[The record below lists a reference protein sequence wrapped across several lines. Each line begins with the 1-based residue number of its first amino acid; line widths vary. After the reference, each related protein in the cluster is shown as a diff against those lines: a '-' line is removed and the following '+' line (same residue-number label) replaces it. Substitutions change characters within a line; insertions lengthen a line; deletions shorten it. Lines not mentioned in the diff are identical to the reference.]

1 MRRAGSKERAGRTV
15 FALAVAFAAA
25 GGVFCA
31 GGCRSAGKP
40 DAGEYGSL
48 LQTVMYG
55 QPQQVSVS
63 SNGLRSADLT
73 WDEPVEKIYRYRI
86 ERAPALEGPF
96 ALVAEISSR
105 YLAYTDGTT
114 PDTRL
119 NDSTAYYYRVIAVL
133 EKNGPFSPPSS
144 VVRTFTA
151 PPPVP
156 PLNVRVAASG
166 SRAVTVTWDASASE
180 GVTAYRVE
188 RAPADAPAAFEKVAT
203 ANAISVVD
211 GGTPASTLKDST
223 EYLYR
228 VVSVNR
234 VDSESVP
241 SEAVRVTTLPPPK
254 PVQGLAAVSRE
265 VRCVPLTWA
274 PSPET
279 DVVHYDIYQAR
290 EAEGPFQKIGS
301 VRGRTS
307 TQFTDGGANPG
318 TLEDEGTYFYRVR
331 AVNAVTAES
340 ADSASVRAVTR
351 EVPPEVRQ
359 VAVVSARPREV
370 PVSWAASPDTA
381 VNGYEVWRATG
392 DEDDWVQVVRLNSRE
407 STSFVDRGG
416 EKDGTRLG
424 RLKDG
429 TDYQYRVIAFN
440 TANVRSSASVPV
452 KAKTKVVPVAPSGL
466 TATTNL
472 AHTVRLT
479 WQPNPEKD
487 VNGYL
492 VGVSKK
498 PDDGF
503 RKLTAVQG
511 IEGVA
516 LTAEETELDP
526 GVTHYYRIKALDKEG
541 LEGDWC
547 QTVSGRS
554 KPLPDAPTGLQS
566 TPDGGAFR
574 IVWQPPPQ
582 NDIIQYNVWEKK
594 LFGWRLIAT
603 TPNPDYRIEPAVDEK
618 TPTIAVTAVDK
629 DKLESHRSEP
639 LKP

>member
-1 MRRAGSKERAGRTV
+1 MRRVGLKEKARST
-15 FALAVAFAAA
+15 AFAFVAA
-25 GGVFCA
+25 FAFACGVFCV
-31 GGCRSAGKP
+31 GGCRSAGEP
-40 DAGEYGSL
+40 YAEEYGGL
-48 LQTVMYG
+48 LQTVLYG
-55 QPQQVSVS
+55 QPQEVSVS
-63 SNGLRSADLT
+63 SNGLRSAELT
-73 WDEPVEKIYRYRI
+73 WAAPVEKTYRYRI
-86 ERAPALEGPF
+86 ERAPAIEGPF
-96 ALVAEISSR
+96 ALVAEVSSR
-105 YLAYTDGTT
+105 HLAYTDGAT
-114 PDTRL
+114 PATRL
-119 NDSTAYYYRVIAVL
+119 NDSTAYYYRVTAVL
-133 EKNGPFSPPSS
+133 EKNGPFSQPSP
-144 VVRTFTA
+144 VVMTVTA

-156 PLNVRVAASG
+156 PLNVRAAASG
-166 SRAVTVTWDASASE
+166 SRAVTVAWDASASQD
-180 GVTAYRVE
+180 VTTYRVE
-188 RAPADAPAAFEKVAT
+188 RAPSDAPAAFEKVAA
-203 ANAISVVD
+203 ANAISIVD

-223 EYLYR
+223 DYLYR

-234 VDSESVP
+234 VDAESVP

-274 PSPET
+274 PSPEA

-301 VRGRTS
+301 ARGRTT

-318 TLEDEGTYFYRVR
+318 TLEDEGSYFYRVR

-340 ADSASVRAVTR
+340 ADSATVRAVTR

-359 VAVVSARPREV
+359 VALVSARPREV
-370 PVSWAASPDTA
+370 PVSWAASPDTS
-381 VNGYEVWRATG
+381 VVGYEVWRATG
-392 DEDDWVQVVRLNSRE
+392 DEDDWVQVARLNSRD
-407 STSFVDRGG
+407 STSFMDRGG

-424 RLKDG
+424 QLKDG
-429 TDYQYRVIAFN
+429 TEYQYRVIAFN
-440 TANVRSSASVPV
+440 TANVRSSASAPV
-452 KAKTKVVPVAPSGL
+452 KARTKVIPVAPTGL

-492 VGVSKK
+492 IGVSKK

-503 RKLTAVQG
+503 RKLTVVRG
-511 IEGVA
+511 SEGVA
-516 LTAEETELDP
+516 LTADETELDP

-541 LEGDWC
+541 LEGEWS

-566 TPDGGAFR
+566 LPDGAAVR
-574 IVWQPPPQ
+574 ITWQPPPQ
-582 NDIIQYNVWEKK
+582 TDITQYNVWEKK
-594 LFGWRLIAT
+594 LFGWRLVAAT
-603 TPNPDYRIEPAVDEK
+603 PRPEYRLEPAADEK
-618 TPTIAVTAVDK
+618 TPTLAVTAVDQ
-629 DKLESHRSEP
+629 DKLESQRSEP